1 MKYIRN
7 KADPCLYFAWTATGL
22 IIWLSWVDDCLVTG
36 KKEGV
41 LSAKRQMMDRFD
53 CDEVGELKEYV
64 GCKIDYIANVGSVKI
79 TQPVLLQSF
88 KDEFE
93 LPGGDVPITPAV
105 PGDVLRGGE
114 PKDYVTETT
123 MSKYRSGVGK
133 LLHVMKWS
141 RPVIMKCVREL
152 SRFMSSA
159 LGSHVQAMY
168 RTMKYCIGTP
178 NRGLLLKPDSK
189 WNGDPNFEFT
199 VTGKS
204 DSDYAKDSATR
215 RSVTGYSTFLNGA
228 PVSMKSRMQSC
239 VTLSVTEA
247 ELVSGTQCA
256 QDMLYIMRVLESM
269 GLRVKKPMIL
279 HMDNKG
285 AIDLTHNW
293 SVGGRT
299 RHVDVRYYFLRDLKE
314 ENVIR
319 VVWIPSDDNCS
330 DIFTKNLAGPKF
342 EKHTAVFCGVDEYM
356 KNGPR
361 SQGEGVP
368 DPHNSG

>member
-1 MKYIRN
+1 M
-7 KADPCLYFAWTATGL
+7 
-22 IIWLSWVDDCLVTG
+22 
-36 KKEGV
+36 

-53 CDEVGELKEYV
+53 CDEVGKLKEYV
-64 GCKIDYIANVGSVKI
+64 GCKIDYNAIVGSVKI

-105 PGDVLRGGE
+105 PGDVLCGGE

-123 MSKYRSGVGK
+123 VSKYFSIVGK
-133 LLHVMKWS
+133 LLHLMKWS
-141 RPVIMKCVREL
+141 RPEIMNCVRKL

-168 RTMKYCIGTP
+168 RAMKYCVGTP

-189 WNGDPNFEFT
+189 WNGDPNIEFT

-204 DSDYAKDSATR
+204 DLDYAKDSATR
-215 RSVTGYSTFLNGA
+215 RSVTGHSTFLNGA
-228 PVSMKSRMQSC
+228 PVSMNSQMQSC

-247 ELVSGTQCA
+247 ELVSGTQCT
-256 QDMLYIMRVLESM
+256 QDMLYIMHLLESM

-299 RHVDVRYYFLRDLKE
+299 CHVDDYFLRDLKKRMSSE
-314 ENVIR
+314 FLFGFH
-319 VVWIPSDDNCS
+319 WMTSNCS
-330 DIFTKNLAGPKF
+330 DIFIKNFAGPKF
-342 EKHTAVFCGVDEYM
+342 ENIQLSSVVLTSTCRMVHALKGRVFQTHITPGDFVLRVVEKSSESRGIQYLILEECRRTIFMFVRM
-356 KNGPR
+356 KR
-361 SQGEGVP
+361 E
-368 DPHNSG
+368 